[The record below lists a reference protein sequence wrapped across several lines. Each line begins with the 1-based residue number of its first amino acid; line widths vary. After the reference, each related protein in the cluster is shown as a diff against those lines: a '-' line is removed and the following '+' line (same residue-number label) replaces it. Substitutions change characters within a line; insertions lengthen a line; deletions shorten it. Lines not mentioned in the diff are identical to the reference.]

1 MASNFVEKR
10 TSPPRETIWFRRF
23 FTTCRSRS
31 VPTWGL
37 VRTPICSGAPQAKKV
52 SSTVAQ
58 RGSLDRA
65 VSFPSEKV
73 PAPPSPKRGLLSGS
87 ARPVRQ

>member
-1 MASNFVEKR
+1 M
-10 TSPPRETIWFRRF
+10 
-23 FTTCRSRS
+23 
-31 VPTWGL
+31 
-37 VRTPICSGAPQAKKV
+37 PISSGAPAAMKV

-58 RGSLDRA
+58 RGSFDRA

-87 ARPVRQ
+87 ARPVSQ